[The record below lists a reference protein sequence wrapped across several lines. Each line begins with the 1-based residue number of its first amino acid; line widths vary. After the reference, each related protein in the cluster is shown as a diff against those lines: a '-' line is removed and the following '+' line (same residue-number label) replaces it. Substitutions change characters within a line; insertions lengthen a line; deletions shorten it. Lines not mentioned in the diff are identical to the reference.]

1 MNKELINTGRYH
13 RQLILSEI
21 GVEGQWKLLKSKV
34 LVVGAGGL
42 GCAVL
47 PYLVAAGVGNIGIV
61 DDDFVSIDNL
71 HRQVLYSVDDI
82 GLIKAKQA
90 KAKLDKLNPEIE
102 ITAFCERLKVT
113 NALNLFSDYHIII
126 DCTDNFASRYLI
138 NDACVL
144 LGKPMIYGAVSQHE
158 GQLAVFNYRTELHD
172 HPVNYRDLFPDYPK
186 DNEVLNC
193 EEAGVLGV
201 LPGIIG
207 VMQAAECIKL
217 IIGYGKPLVNVL
229 LHYNCLNNHFY
240 EISLIK
246 NQLAHRTIPFDE
258 ESFKNMDYEWLCT
271 SVKNN
276 FEIDVFEF
284 NLLIKNKATTLV
296 DVRQP
301 DELPKLT
308 EFKSLN
314 IPLSQ
319 IRDRAD
325 EISGDTVIL
334 FCQSGRRSLLA
345 ARQLS
350 ALFGSSKL
358 VYSLKGGV
366 MNLLQH
372 INEHAS

>member
-1 MNKELINTGRYH
+1 MNKKFINTGRYH

-21 GVEGQWKLLKSKV
+21 GEEGQWKLLKSKV

-42 GCAVL
+42 GCAAL

-61 DDDFVSIDNL
+61 DDDVVSIDNL
-71 HRQVLYSVDDI
+71 HRQILYSIDDI
-82 GLIKAKQA
+82 GLMKANQA
-90 KAKLDKLNPEIE
+90 KAKLNKLNPDIE

-113 NALNLFSDYHIII
+113 NALNFFSDYHIVI

-158 GQLAVFNYRTELHD
+158 GQLAVFNYRAELHD

-186 DNEVLNC
+186 DDEVLNC

-217 IIGYGKPLVNVL
+217 IIGYGKPLVNVI
-229 LHYNCLNNHFY
+229 LHYNCLNNEFY
-240 EISLIK
+240 KISLTK
-246 NQLAHRTIPFDE
+246 NQLVHGSIPYDE
-258 ESFKNMDYEWLCT
+258 QSFKKMDYEWLCT
-271 SVKNN
+271 SKKSN
-276 FEIDVFEF
+276 FEIDVVEF
-284 NLLIKNKATTLV
+284 NHLIKIKTTTLV

-301 DELPKLT
+301 GELPKLT
-308 EFKSLN
+308 EFQPLH
-314 IPLSQ
+314 IPFSQ
-319 IRDRAD
+319 IGDRAD
-325 EISGDTVIL
+325 EISGETVIL
-334 FCQSGRRSLLA
+334 LCQSGRRSLFA

-350 ALFGSSKL
+350 ALFGTSKL